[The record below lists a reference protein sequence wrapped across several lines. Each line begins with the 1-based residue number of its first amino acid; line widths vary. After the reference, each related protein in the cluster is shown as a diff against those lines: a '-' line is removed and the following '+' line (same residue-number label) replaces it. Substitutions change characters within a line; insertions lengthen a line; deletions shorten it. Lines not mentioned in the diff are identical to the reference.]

1 MTPIV
6 GAIIIAVIAAIVAV
20 ALLHSCRQNAQK
32 ADSYLVG
39 GAAYLDLMQPGVR
52 GQPYALSELPL
63 AAAGRQ
69 SLPLAAAGR

>member
-6 GAIIIAVIAAIVAV
+6 GAIIIAVIAAIVTV
-20 ALLHSCRQNAQK
+20 VSLHSRRQNAQK

-63 AAAGRQ
+63 AAAR
-69 SLPLAAAGR
+69 R

>member
-1 MTPIV
+1 MTLVV
-6 GAIIIAVIAAIVAV
+6 GALIIAVIAAIVTV
-20 ALLHSCRQNAQK
+20 VSLHSRRQNAQK

-63 AAAGRQ
+63 AAAR
-69 SLPLAAAGR
+69 R

>member
-1 MTPIV
+1 MTLVV
-6 GAIIIAVIAAIVAV
+6 GALIIAVIAAIVTV
-20 ALLHSCRQNAQK
+20 VSLHSRRQSAQK

-69 SLPLAAAGR
+69 LNSQFQRN

>member
-6 GAIIIAVIAAIVAV
+6 GAIIIAVIAAIVTV
-20 ALLHSCRQNAQK
+20 VSLHSRTQNAQT

-63 AAAGRQ
+63 AAAR
-69 SLPLAAAGR
+69 R